1 VESRIKIK
9 FGPIEVEFEGTEK
22 FLKEELSAVLDAI
35 RKLYETSG
43 LPPVNTAD
51 FQSPS
56 NGGTVDKSLTVS
68 AAAKK
73 LGVKT
78 GPELAVAAAAI
89 LVLVQGKATFSRSE
103 LLEEM
108 KRGVGHF
115 EETYRKN
122 LTNTLISLTKSDK
135 FRSMSKNQYALSSE
149 THKELEQKLGS
160 QGQS

>member
-56 NGGTVDKSLTVS
+56 NGGTVDKSLT
-68 AAAKK
+68 
-73 LGVKT
+73 
-78 GPELAVAAAAI
+78 AVAAAAI